1 MISPEQPGRVV
12 PVPLEISP
20 LPVRVRMQETSAIIT
35 DPDLYRPPRSRSL
48 QFQPSVIRR
57 VRVGPPLSRTVFDHR
72 YGDDKSGYMK
82 FEIRLY

>member
-1 MISPEQPGRVV
+1 MISPEQPGRVM

-35 DPDLYRPPRSRSL
+35 DPDPDLYRPPRSRSL

-72 YGDDKSGYMK
+72 YGG
-82 FEIRLY
+82 

>member
-1 MISPEQPGRVV
+1 MISPEPGRAM

-20 LPVRVRMQETSAIIT
+20 VPARVRMQEISAITT

-57 VRVGPPLSRTVFDHR
+57 VRVGPPPRSRTVFDHR
-72 YGDDKSGYMK
+72 YMGMIKVD
-82 FEIRLY
+82 I